1 MRGRAASDQR
11 VSEVQGPARPGPT
24 AALEVLLP
32 CREAT
37 EQAVAARCYG
47 TSAFRPLLHL
57 GNLRPP
63 GWLFFS
69 LPSGA
74 HPASPLQGLR
84 LDEGHGESVISK
96 KPLPSTLQC
105 SLRQRNNDVSLQ
117 GQGKYWENKINVS
130 INNQRATEVGRTEWE
145 VEGRGDLLCRVSTAP
160 RGRVWQ
166 TPPPRHVGV
175 GAVPPPPGGSH
186 SPSRVHTSPC
196 LRAPA
201 SSPRPGL
208 LSNNKA
214 STLVFSLFESK
225 RFISYS

>member
-32 CREAT
+32 RREAT

-145 VEGRGDLLCRVSTAP
+145 VEGRGDLLCRGSTAP

-175 GAVPPPPGGSH
+175 GAVPPPPGA
-186 SPSRVHTSPC
+186 HTARPGCTRRLASGH
-196 LRAPA
+196 LR
-201 SSPRPGL
+201 RLLGPGL